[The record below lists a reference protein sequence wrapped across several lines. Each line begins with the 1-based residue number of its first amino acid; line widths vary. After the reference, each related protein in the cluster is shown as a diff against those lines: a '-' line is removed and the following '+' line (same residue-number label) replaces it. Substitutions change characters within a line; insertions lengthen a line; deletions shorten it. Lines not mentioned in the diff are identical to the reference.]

1 MSMIPSSP
9 SQRVTVVTGG
19 DGALSARGWRI
30 AAVLTV
36 VLLLTLVGGLAAA
49 GALPFTGQRPATA
62 EDVPASRDGSAGSAQ
77 SAGESRTAT
86 SQGAVGHDGTIPAQW
101 EGPAVNLDWQGREYA
116 RAELGFIGDR
126 IAVPGD
132 RVHRTL
138 DVTNAGPGAAAMTV
152 TLRLRQD
159 IPAEA
164 LNADFGSD
172 VTLFWE
178 VNGVTGSGRFAELA
192 REGEI
197 QLGQSALAR
206 GQSAQIM
213 LGFEMDRDV
222 ETSRALGVQSTTLEL
237 IDVRVD
243 MRGDGATQLP
253 VTGGVLSWIP
263 LIAGAL
269 LLLLGSL
276 LLFAVWRRRR
286 VCRDCD
292 ESIPRWQPR
301 VEIRESGRART
312 VLCLDCAAATLG
324 T

>member
-1 MSMIPSSP
+1 MIPSSP
-9 SQRVTVVTGG
+9 SERVTVVTSG
-19 DGALSARGWRI
+19 DGALSARGWRV
-30 AAVLTV
+30 AAVLAV

-62 EDVPASRDGSAGSAQ
+62 EDAQVSRDTGTASGQ
-77 SAGESRTAT
+77 SAGRTTT
-86 SQGAVGHDGTIPAQW
+86 SEGAVGHRGTIPAQW

-126 IAVPGD
+126 VAVPGD

-138 DVTNAGPGAAAMTV
+138 DVTNAGPGPAAMTV
-152 TLRLRQD
+152 TLRLRQI

-178 VNGVTGSGRFAELA
+178 VNGVTGSGRFADLA
-192 REGEI
+192 RASEI
-197 QLGQSALAR
+197 QLGQSALGR

-222 ETSRALGVQSTTLEL
+222 ATSRALGVQSTTLEL
-237 IDVRVD
+237 IDVSVE
-243 MRGDGATQLP
+243 MRGDATTQLP
-253 VTGGVLSWIP
+253 ATGGVLSWIP
-263 LIAGAL
+263 LVAGAL

-301 VEIRESGRART
+301 IEIRESGRPRT
-312 VLCLDCAAATLG
+312 VLCLDCASTTLAA
-324 T
+324 